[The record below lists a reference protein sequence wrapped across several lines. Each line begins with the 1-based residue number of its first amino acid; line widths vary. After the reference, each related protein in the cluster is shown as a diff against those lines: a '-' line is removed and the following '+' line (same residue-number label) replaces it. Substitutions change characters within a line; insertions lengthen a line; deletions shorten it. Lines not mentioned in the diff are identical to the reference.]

1 MITGFNQASHLIQ
14 LLPVPCRERGQK
26 ALEQRLAEKLAAVRK
41 AEGTPPPKQQQ
52 EEDAENDAS
61 DKV

>member
-1 MITGFNQASHLIQ
+1 LIQ

-41 AEGTPPPKQQQ
+41 AEGTPPPKQQE